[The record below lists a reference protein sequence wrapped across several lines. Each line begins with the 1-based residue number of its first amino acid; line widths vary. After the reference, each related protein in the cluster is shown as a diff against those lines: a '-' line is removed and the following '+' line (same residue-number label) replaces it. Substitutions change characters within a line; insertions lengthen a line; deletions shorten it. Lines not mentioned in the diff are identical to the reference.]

1 MKNTLFILLCA
12 QSLLAQS
19 TYEMKV
25 FQDTFAP
32 LENATSILDEIGL
45 TNSIFGGAN
54 IELDMGFDFPF
65 FDGSYDSIIADSR
78 ASHYFPNTPD
88 FGIFLFT
95 GDFSKITYEEPY
107 TNWYYKRDTSE
118 FGKVLIFE
126 WSNFSLFPYFLIQQP
141 PIDQTVTFRH
151 YLY

>member
-45 TNSIFGGAN
+45 TN
-54 IELDMGFDFPF
+54 
-65 FDGSYDSIIADSR
+65 
-78 ASHYFPNTPD
+78 
-88 FGIFLFT
+88 
-95 GDFSKITYEEPY
+95 
-107 TNWYYKRDTSE
+107 
-118 FGKVLIFE
+118 
-126 WSNFSLFPYFLIQQP
+126 
-141 PIDQTVTFRH
+141 
-151 YLY
+151 